1 MRKFE
6 IKAFSYEE
14 AKAKALENGMTII
27 RNVTPSFKNEKPVD
41 FDAFAQAMLK
51 KNNIDTATG
60 VGCIV
65 VMEAG
70 SSDTRERPYELVN
83 NIVEGS
89 LSKKRFFEVRKKSDN
104 ALVAEAETKG
114 EAIRLAKNCMKNLR
128 EDLVCKQV
136 YRVLGA
142 HELAFELKYVPS
154 ANTKEGRYIVF
165 GN

>member
-1 MRKFE
+1 MKKFE

-14 AKAKALENGMTII
+14 AKAKALENGITII

-41 FDAFAQAMLK
+41 FDAFAQSMLK

-70 SSDTRERPYELVN
+70 SSDTRERPYELMN

-104 ALVAEAETKG
+104 SLVAEAETKG

-128 EDLVCKQV
+128 EDLICKQV